1 MIFKCL
7 IKHPPQSDSGWHW
20 QHFYKFARFS
30 NASSDQFYNQLAMYT
45 YRNVR
50 FGRITPVLVCVC
62 MYVQTYIGNIL
73 TNLMFPS
80 ILGNYLIAVFF
91 LWSQVSRCPPLIAED
106 LWKKSSACRTLTTSC
121 QSTCALQVYFTLSI
135 QVNLVSN
142 ILKTGV
148 KYPGMSLKYYLQ
160 RPVWWCISMQFGN
173 SMGDSSHL

>member
-45 YRNVR
+45 Y
-50 FGRITPVLVCVC
+50 LCVSIC
-62 MYVQTYIGNIL
+62 FLDKMQTYIGNIL

-80 ILGNYLIAVFF
+80 ILGNYLVAVFF

-142 ILKTGV
+142 IFKTCV